1 MEVRRRNNRPSCCC
15 LLLCL
20 DKREDEFRGVVVGE
34 WTFVDGFQRLS
45 TPRSIGA
52 SIAVSHSG
60 LKRPF
65 RRDACIAGSLLSSCR
80 FATFSCR
87 GTPSGRFLE
96 QWGAIVSVGI
106 VSCLVQTHLV
116 SSRKG
121 RARTSPFLACA
132 RRFRERRHARLD
144 VGLHPRVILPRP
156 RDEPPHIDPAV
167 LDGVLSAHSSR
178 PSCRQTDQAKAL
190 QNKTLMRVLRRADVA
205 DAFRHRHVSAPRPI
219 LIGSRRTSGFAFLDG
234 HRLASALTNRR
245 RPLPFT
251 FTKHNPGC
259 GRNQNKKDKP
269 IGSIWTGASCW
280 ELDGVPGRDLR
291 CGLLCSMGCL
301 PWRGVVFVPFSARA
315 CPSQDPTVQL
325 TPGFKNFPTKSFLRF
340 HSRVLDGSFSFKK
353 FLILV
358 FGLSR
363 ALVSPRG
370 IDGFWPRPAVLCSP
384 SETALQRSRKAD
396 QPHMIALHF
405 LRGFGMKREKRRSA
419 ASFQEN
425 SAENEGSDQ
434 CGRLSMLVG
443 W

>member
-315 CPSQDPTVQL
+315 CPSQDPTVTMAARFIL
-325 TPGFKNFPTKSFLRF
+325 FHFVSFL
-340 HSRVLDGSFSFKK
+340 
-353 FLILV
+353 
-358 FGLSR
+358 LSSH
-363 ALVSPRG
+363 AKSLHLS
-370 IDGFWPRPAVLCSP
+370 SP
-384 SETALQRSRKAD
+384 SKRSIIVSCPNGVSEVHRDIDISAHSQPGVCVLLALPQA
-396 QPHMIALHF
+396 ALN
-405 LRGFGMKREKRRSA
+405 LIV
-419 ASFQEN
+419 
-425 SAENEGSDQ
+425 
-434 CGRLSMLVG
+434 L
-443 W
+443 

>member
-1 MEVRRRNNRPSCCC
+1 M
-15 LLLCL
+15 LLCL

-280 ELDGVPGRDLR
+280 EPDGVPGRDLR

-301 PWRGVVFVPFSARA
+301 PWRGVVFCRSLHVRVLLKIR
-315 CPSQDPTVQL
+315 PSQWPHDSS
-325 TPGFKNFPTKSFLRF
+325 FSISFLF
-340 HSRVLDGSFSFKK
+340 CSLLMQSPFTIQVLQNEASSSVVPMG
-353 FLILV
+353 FLKGIV
-358 FGLSR
+358 TST
-363 ALVSPRG
+363 SPPIRNRE
-370 IDGFWPRPAVLCSP
+370 FAYC
-384 SETALQRSRKAD
+384 
-396 QPHMIALHF
+396 LHC
-405 LRGFGMKREKRRSA
+405 RKRRSISSFYDHKRRLGFELLEQA
-419 ASFQEN
+419 QASYIAQVDKYRGDIET
-425 SAENEGSDQ
+425 EVELRHDT
-434 CGRLSMLVG
+434 GRLFSAPVELRVEQPF
-443 W
+443 